1 MLPKLWGDV
10 WAQLAGSNHRTSPAS
25 RATLPVARYHTPQNT
40 KTAAS
45 VPLPSLTFPPLPP
58 NPSIPARGDFWGV
71 GDGNGSSRKAVEPFS
86 TPDPCRH
93 TPRGLEG
100 GGVSGQKGR
109 SFSFFHPSLNQAIVR
124 FPLGPSFLSL

>member
-45 VPLPSLTFPPLPP
+45 VQDAEKFHPCPLTFGRWFGISAAAMTITDRRSFVPGDSPLTAPILSP
-58 NPSIPARGDFWGV
+58 GLVSVVYV
-71 GDGNGSSRKAVEPFS
+71 GYLLSGRCFSSSAFQPFPREPF
-86 TPDPCRH
+86 
-93 TPRGLEG
+93 
-100 GGVSGQKGR
+100 
-109 SFSFFHPSLNQAIVR
+109 
-124 FPLGPSFLSL
+124 

>member
-45 VPLPSLTFPPLPP
+45 VPLPSLTFPTPYRPTPPYLPGAI
-58 NPSIPARGDFWGV
+58 SGALAMGMGAV
-71 GDGNGSSRKAVEPFS
+71 GKP
-86 TPDPCRH
+86 
-93 TPRGLEG
+93 
-100 GGVSGQKGR
+100 
-109 SFSFFHPSLNQAIVR
+109 
-124 FPLGPSFLSL
+124 

>member
-45 VPLPSLTFPPLPP
+45 VPSAQPL
-58 NPSIPARGDFWGV
+58 
-71 GDGNGSSRKAVEPFS
+71 
-86 TPDPCRH
+86 H
-93 TPRGLEG
+93 TC
-100 GGVSGQKGR
+100 QGR
-109 SFSFFHPSLNQAIVR
+109 F
-124 FPLGPSFLSL
+124 LGRWRWEWEQ